1 MSMSFNYQKE
11 RKKETLIKSLLLLVV
26 IIALGTTVFVLYEL
40 GLINIKYIGDIIL
53 GLSIVAFGF
62 GAFIMP
68 EKIDNSIRLFVG
80 FLYML
85 FACVVFFCLYLN
97 GLTIASYVTG
107 GIFIFIL
114 IVYGFYKFS
123 EFRL

>member
-80 FLYML
+80 FL
-85 FACVVFFCLYLN
+85 
-97 GLTIASYVTG
+97 
-107 GIFIFIL
+107 
-114 IVYGFYKFS
+114 
-123 EFRL
+123 

>member
-1 MSMSFNYQKE
+1 MSYNYQKE
-11 RKKETLIKSLLLLVV
+11 RNKETLIKALLLLVV
-26 IIALGTTVFVLYEL
+26 IIALGTSVFVLYEL

-53 GLSIVAFGF
+53 NLSFVAFCF
-62 GAFIMP
+62 GALIMP
-68 EKIDNSIRLFVG
+68 AKIDSSIQLFVG
-80 FLYML
+80 FIYML

-123 EFRL
+123 KFRL

>member
-1 MSMSFNYQKE
+1 MSYNYQKE
-11 RKKETLIKSLLLLVV
+11 RNKETLIKSLLLLVV
-26 IIALGTTVFVLYEL
+26 IIALGTSVFVLYEL

-53 GLSIVAFGF
+53 YLSIVAFGF

-68 EKIDNSIRLFVG
+68 AKKDSSIQLFVG
-80 FLYML
+80 FIYML
-85 FACVVFFCLYLN
+85 FACVVFFCLYLS
-97 GLTIASYVTG
+97 GLTIVSYVTG